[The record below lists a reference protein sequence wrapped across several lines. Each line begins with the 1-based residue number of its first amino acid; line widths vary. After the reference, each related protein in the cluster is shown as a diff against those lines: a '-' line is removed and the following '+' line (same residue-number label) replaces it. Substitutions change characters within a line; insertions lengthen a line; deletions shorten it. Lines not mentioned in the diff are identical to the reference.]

1 MPGVGFVESVA
12 MTSLDRK
19 VREPGDQGAESAKV
33 AGNQKGGK
41 AIPPHI
47 VADDVRQAR
56 SSMGGGPARRYM
68 GGGSVRVA

>member
-47 VADDVRQAR
+47 VADDMRQAR
-56 SSMGGGPARRYM
+56 SSMGVDPPDVIW
-68 GGGSVRVA
+68 GGSVRVA

>member
-33 AGNQKGGK
+33 AGIQKWGK

-56 SSMGGGPARRYM
+56 SSMGVDPPDGICGGVLFA
-68 GGGSVRVA
+68 

>member
-56 SSMGGGPARRYM
+56 SSMVGWTRPTLY

>member
-33 AGNQKGGK
+33 AGIQKRGKSDPATHRCRRCAAGSLFDGGWTRPTLYGEFLF
-41 AIPPHI
+41 A
-47 VADDVRQAR
+47 
-56 SSMGGGPARRYM
+56 
-68 GGGSVRVA
+68 

>member
-33 AGNQKGGK
+33 AGIQKGGK

-68 GGGSVRVA
+68 WGVLFA